1 MMELAMKSEQ
11 ASPGGGKID
20 KDDMR
25 KCFRRLRDNEDI
37 KKIAANI
44 KKTNVSTYVP

>member
-1 MMELAMKSEQ
+1 MMELAVKSEE

-25 KCFRRLRDNEDI
+25 KCFRRLTDNEDM

-44 KKTNVSTYVP
+44 KKTKVTT